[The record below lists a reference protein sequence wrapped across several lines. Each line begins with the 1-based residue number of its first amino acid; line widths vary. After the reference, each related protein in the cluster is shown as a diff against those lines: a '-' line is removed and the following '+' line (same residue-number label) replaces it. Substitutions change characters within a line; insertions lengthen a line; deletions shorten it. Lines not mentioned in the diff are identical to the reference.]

1 MVTSMGSKKR
11 LTGEKFTGSP
21 DGRVMG
27 SVLLLGPTD
36 TLEKKNERV
45 WASN

>member
-1 MVTSMGSKKR
+1 MGIKKR
-11 LTGEKFTGSP
+11 LTGEKFRGSP

-27 SVLLLGPTD
+27 SVLLLGSVD
-36 TLEKKNERV
+36 TLEKENERV